1 MHTAPISWCI
11 VGIPEDVSAASS
23 CILKPDQSCRGG
35 SSSCWGSSRFR
46 RSSWTRDTELR
57 FPEWQPT
64 VSAAR
69 PGDRSAGR
77 KTACSISP
85 KHLCATVQSFVYTNA
100 TQTFNTAAKKWAE
113 KQVIIFKLQMQ
124 NHPAANGRRGGWDE
138 GVVVAAAS
146 FVLQHVHVY

>member
-11 VGIPEDVSAASS
+11 VGIPEDVSPASS
-23 CILKPDQSCRGG
+23 CILKPDQSCRGD
-35 SSSCWGSSRFR
+35 SSSCWGSTRFR
-46 RSSWTRDTELR
+46 RSSWTRDIELR

-100 TQTFNTAAKKWAE
+100 TQTFNTAAKNEQKN
-113 KQVIIFKLQMQ
+113 KLLYLNYKRKIVLPLM
-124 NHPAANGRRGGWDE
+124 AGGGWGGGD
-138 GVVVAAAS
+138 VVTVAS
-146 FVLQHVHVY
+146 FVLQQVHVY